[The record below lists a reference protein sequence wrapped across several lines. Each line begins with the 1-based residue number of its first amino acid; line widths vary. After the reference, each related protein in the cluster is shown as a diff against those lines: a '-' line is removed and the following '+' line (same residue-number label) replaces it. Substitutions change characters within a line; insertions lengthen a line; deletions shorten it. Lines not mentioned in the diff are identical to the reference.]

1 MLTVHVAE
9 VRTLLLAA
17 VACEIFG
24 FSYQTAMPVFAR
36 DVLGAGAEGLGTLNA
51 AASIGGAVA
60 VVLLALVPGRVPRQ
74 PVLALVFIVY
84 GVGLLVLA
92 PSPTLALA
100 AAALVIV
107 GACAASFDVLQQT
120 LMQLAVP
127 ESQRGRAVGL
137 WVLGIGS
144 APIGNLEMGALVAG
158 LGAPLALVING
169 ALVVVA
175 AMVLVV
181 TAPAYRQTLIHLRH
195 AVR

>member
-1 MLTVHVAE
+1 
-9 VRTLLLAA
+9 
-17 VACEIFG
+17 
-24 FSYQTAMPVFAR
+24 
-36 DVLGAGAEGLGTLNA
+36 
-51 AASIGGAVA
+51 
-60 VVLLALVPGRVPRQ
+60 VLLALVPGRVPRQ

-84 GVGLLVLA
+84 GAGLLVLA

-181 TAPAYRQTLIHLRH
+181 TAPAYRQALIHLRH